1 MGGNVYSCFSGNC
14 VRDSSHEFSE
24 VLSISNEEDYQGSAA
39 NSHERHAHRS
49 MGSPYPIASLKSRNV
64 EESKSSAGDQ
74 PTSTATEVVT
84 EHSKVPSEDAYDNAD
99 SGQESPDNRSQ
110 ESVMTAISP
119 TKERRSPLKSPK
131 R

>member
-1 MGGNVYSCFSGNC
+1 MGGNVYSCFSGTC
-14 VRDSSHEFSE
+14 VRDQSHEFSE
-24 VLSISNEEDYQGSAA
+24 VLSISNEEDYPGSAS
-39 NSHERHAHRS
+39 NSHQGHAHRS
-49 MGSPYPIASLKSRNV
+49 VSSPHLIASLKSRNV
-64 EESKSSAGDQ
+64 EESKSSTGDQ
-74 PTSTATEVVT
+74 PPFTATEQVT

-99 SGQESPDNRSQ
+99 SGRESPDNRSQ